1 LVCRGTPTQWRCA
14 TQRHSG
20 TAASDPPPLRACYFL
35 GIRVGCPS
43 PEIIS
48 AYLQGKVLNCWLRK
62 SGEVRAVK
70 EGVHLISNEL
80 VGEARGAVAWVIWS
94 KGVVV
99 VEVQVR
105 SLAFSGRDFLFF
117 NRVENSGVLSFFL
130 SWVANTQLNHW
141 TKRLMSTQLIT

>member
-1 LVCRGTPTQWRCA
+1 M
-14 TQRHSG
+14 
-20 TAASDPPPLRACYFL
+20 
-35 GIRVGCPS
+35 
-43 PEIIS
+43 
-48 AYLQGKVLNCWLRK
+48 
-62 SGEVRAVK
+62 K

-80 VGEARGAVAWVIWS
+80 VGEARGAVAWVMWS

-99 VEVQVR
+99 VEVQVK
-105 SLAFSGRDFLFF
+105 SLSFSGRDFLFF